1 MNSVRRWT
9 AAMMPAALASFG
21 CQLAQ
26 AQSSV
31 TLYGVVD
38 ESVRYL
44 THANL
49 AGASSLGLGN
59 GGMTESRWGLK
70 GVEDIGGGWSVFFKL
85 ENRFYLNS
93 GQSDPTLPFF
103 NEAQIGVRST
113 SYGQV
118 IVGRQYN
125 VMIEG
130 ITVGGYGSN
139 AWIPYDFSFQPEVT
153 MTGGIWTSNQVQYQ
167 ARYGGFTFAAGY
179 ALGGNAGNASGNA
192 AASASTAYGS
202 QIGAAFA
209 YGPAGGPFS
218 LGGAYEASKDSVNGA
233 AAKAWTFGG
242 SYTWNLTR
250 FSVGYIVNQ
259 NDAGFAN
266 FANGPFTA
274 PALNALKY
282 ADFARRRMI
291 MGGVT
296 QQVGNVWHF
305 AANVWRTLQD
315 GKTPARNGSAWQY
328 QLVADY
334 NLSKRTDV
342 YVEGDYAIYRGD
354 LIGAQL
360 QGVNSVGL
368 AQKGTQLGLMAG
380 VRHQF

>member
-1 MNSVRRWT
+1 MRNVSRWT
-9 AAMMPAALASFG
+9 AALVPAAIASFG
-21 CQLAQ
+21 GQIAQ

-44 THANL
+44 THANP
-49 AGASSLGLGN
+49 AGDSSLGLGN
-59 GGMTESRWGLK
+59 GGMTQSRWGLK
-70 GVEDIGGGWSVFFKL
+70 GVEDLGGGWSTFFKL
-85 ENRFYLNS
+85 ENRIYINS

-103 NEAQIGVRST
+103 NEAQIGVRSAL
-113 SYGQV
+113 YGQV
-118 IVGRQYN
+118 IIGRQYN

-139 AWIPYDFSFQPEVT
+139 SWIPYDFSFQPEVT

-167 ARYGGFTFAAGY
+167 ARYNGFTFATGY
-179 ALGGNAGNASGNA
+179 AFGGNAGNSN
-192 AASASTAYGS
+192 GS
-202 QIGAAFA
+202 QIGAAAA

-218 LGGAYEASKDSVNGA
+218 VGAAYEESKDSVNGA

-250 FSVGYIVNQ
+250 FSAGYIVNR

-274 PALNALKY
+274 PELTALKY
-282 ADFARRRMI
+282 TDFSRRRMI
-291 MGGVT
+291 MGGIA
-296 QQVGNVWHF
+296 QQVGDVWHF
-305 AANVWRTLQD
+305 AANIWRTLQD
-315 GKTPARNGSAWQY
+315 GKTHAQDGSAWQY

-342 YVEGDYAIYRGD
+342 YLEGDYAIYRGD

-360 QGVNSVGL
+360 QGVNSIGL
-368 AQKGTQLGLMAG
+368 AQKGTQIGLMAG
-380 VRHQF
+380 LRHQF

>member
-1 MNSVRRWT
+1 MKKVT
-9 AAMMPAALASFG
+9 PLAAAIVPAVLV
-21 CQLAQ
+21 CQMAH
-26 AQSSV
+26 AQSGV

-44 THANL
+44 THANK
-49 AGASSLGLGN
+49 AGDSSIGLGN

-70 GVEDIGGGWSVFFKL
+70 GVEDLGGGWSTFFKL
-85 ENRFYLNS
+85 ENRFYING

-103 NEAQIGVRST
+103 NEAQVGVRSA

-118 IVGRQYN
+118 IFGRQYN

-130 ITVGGYGSN
+130 ITAGGYGSN
-139 AWIPYDFSFQPEVT
+139 LWIPYDFSFQPEVT

-167 ARYGGFTFAAGY
+167 AKYNGFSFAAGY
-179 ALGGNAGNASGNA
+179 ALGGNAGNS
-192 AASASTAYGS
+192 YGS
-202 QIGAAFA
+202 QIGAAAA
-209 YGPAGGPFS
+209 YAPPGGPFTF
-218 LGGAYEASKDSVNGA
+218 GGAYEEAKDSVNGA

-242 SYTWNLTR
+242 SYTWDKTR

-259 NDAGFAN
+259 NDAGFSN

-274 PALNALKY
+274 PALAALKY
-282 ADFARRRMI
+282 TDFSRRRMI
-291 MGGVT
+291 MGGIT
-296 QQVGNVWHF
+296 QQVGNAWHF

-315 GKTPARNGSAWQY
+315 GKTSTQDGSAWQY

-342 YVEGDYAIYRGD
+342 YLEGDYSLYRGD

-360 QGVNSVGL
+360 QGVNGVGL
-368 AQKGTQLGLMAG
+368 AQKGSQIGLMAG